1 MEYSQDESHPLLI
14 LVSSDQATTELKH
27 TAEQLQ
33 QQPECW
39 NTITESHLIFFLMLI
54 IFFL

>member
-27 TAEQLQ
+27 TAAQLQ
-33 QQPECW
+33 QQPEC
-39 NTITESHLIFFLMLI
+39 
-54 IFFL
+54 